1 MAYAH
6 YFNKTRSKP
15 AEVIIT
21 VAPSLTS
28 GTLFQSYVS
37 GRNEA
42 RKHMRAYNAQPWN
55 F

>member
-6 YFNKTRSKP
+6 YFNKTRRNP

-21 VAPSLTS
+21 VGPSLTS
-28 GTLFQSYVS
+28 GTVFQSYVS
-37 GRNEA
+37 GKREA
-42 RKHMRAYNAQPWN
+42 AKYAAENNAKHWN